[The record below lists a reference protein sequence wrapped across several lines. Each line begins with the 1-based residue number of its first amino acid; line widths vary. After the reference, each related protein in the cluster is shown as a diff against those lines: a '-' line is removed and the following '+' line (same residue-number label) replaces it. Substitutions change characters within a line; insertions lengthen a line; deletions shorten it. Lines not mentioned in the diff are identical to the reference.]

1 MHLKL
6 HWAALGPPSVN
17 DWPILPPNGSPKP
30 TRFIKLISDIVK
42 ILHLVNK
49 WDHNLLIETPGPTNP
64 NNISQMKIKTT
75 KQNSVVFNM
84 IVEVLG

>member
-1 MHLKL
+1 M
-6 HWAALGPPSVN
+6 N

-49 WDHNLLIETPGPTNP
+49 WDHNLLMESTGPTNS
-64 NNISQMKIKTT
+64 NNICLRLVKMVATLYADIVAKKIFL
-75 KQNSVVFNM
+75 QFELSFR
-84 IVEVLG
+84 